1 MSNKPN
7 EAQHT
12 DNEYQTGLKQPQNK
26 TKRNRWTLDNFS
38 WCESQTMNFRT
49 RSHLREFENM
59 GLKLQIGD
67 NYASRFR
74 KGKSGVTASRGL
86 SCFAQQ
92 KTEPAEPASAREFLF
107 LRPHNFHYLLSS
119 SKGWDVILRRNVNK
133 NVNKETQLTINTQS
147 HLPRVSVLVFKV
159 SFAIL
164 KKPQGK
170 VNKNEGSGGK
180 IGFIIN
186 CKTNEVLKLPVS
198 TAQVK
203 DSDQII
209 HTTTMEALPLLF
221 EQ

>member
-1 MSNKPN
+1 MRHSIQIMNIRLDWNNHRTKPK
-7 EAQHT
+7 ET
-12 DNEYQTGLKQPQNK
+12 DELLTAFPGV
-26 TKRNRWTLDNFS
+26 NRRQWTS
-38 WCESQTMNFRT
+38 EQG
-49 RSHLREFENM
+49 EFENM
-59 GLKLQIGD
+59 GLKLQTGD

-92 KTEPAEPASAREFLF
+92 KAEPAEPASAREFLF

-119 SKGWDVILRRNVNK
+119 SKGWDVILCKNVNE

-186 CKTNEVLKLPVS
+186 FKTNEVLKLPVS

>member
-1 MSNKPN
+1 MRHSIQIMNIRLDWNNHRTKPK
-7 EAQHT
+7 ET
-12 DNEYQTGLKQPQNK
+12 DELLTAFPGV
-26 TKRNRWTLDNFS
+26 NRRQWTS
-38 WCESQTMNFRT
+38 EQG
-49 RSHLREFENM
+49 EFENM

-92 KTEPAEPASAREFLF
+92 KTEPAEPASATEFLF

-119 SKGWDVILRRNVNK
+119 SKGWDVILCKNVNE

-147 HLPRVSVLVFKV
+147 HLPTVSVLVFKV

-170 VNKNEGSGGK
+170 VNKHEGSGGK

>member
-1 MSNKPN
+1 MRHSIQIMNIRLDWNNHRTKPK
-7 EAQHT
+7 ET
-12 DNEYQTGLKQPQNK
+12 DELLTTFPGV
-26 TKRNRWTLDNFS
+26 NRRQWTS
-38 WCESQTMNFRT
+38 EQG
-49 RSHLREFENM
+49 EFENM

-119 SKGWDVILRRNVNK
+119 SKGWDVILCRNVNK